1 MKTTI
6 ERLDTGRKDFNI
18 LLPKSSKRHALF
30 PFAILL
36 AMGCAIL
43 LMDAVLPLR
52 DLWFHDAALTQLGSW
67 PDLPSLL
74 LFPGQALIPPLP
86 HIYPTELPQ
95 VIHTWEELPLLSGS
109 FFTLSLIYLLALR
122 RLPKQITRRYLLGST
137 ALLGLLS

>member
-6 ERLDTGRKDFNI
+6 ERLDTGRRDFNI
-18 LLPKSSKRHALF
+18 LLPKRSKHHALF

-52 DLWFHDAALTQLGSW
+52 DMWFHDAALNQLGSR

-74 LFPGQALIPPLP
+74 LFQRQAHIPPLP
-86 HIYPTELPQ
+86 HIYPTALPQ
-95 VIHTWEELPLLSGS
+95 VIHSCAEMS
-109 FFTLSLIYLLALR
+109 
-122 RLPKQITRRYLLGST
+122 
-137 ALLGLLS
+137 